1 MSRPVMPPPTL
12 IAVAIGLGAIA
23 LAAPLALLPNVAR
36 PAGFDRRTAA
46 VSAQIDRAR
55 ALTSAPGD
63 AGAYAKG
70 ALCAGP
76 IERAGSDLSR
86 RVAAAAAAAGL
97 QAPVVRASLHR
108 LDFQRGI
115 PNIELQVEADGRY
128 DAVVAMLGRLAA
140 TEPDIFVD
148 TLDLQPHVTAV
159 SLKLTGHL
167 YCRAPAPN

>member
-1 MSRPVMPPPTL
+1 MSRPAMPPPTL

-23 LAAPLALLPNVAR
+23 LAGPLALLPNVAR
-36 PAGFDRRTAA
+36 PAGFDRRMAA
-46 VSAQIDRAR
+46 VSTQIDRAR
-55 ALTSAPGD
+55 SLASTPGD

-108 LDFQRGI
+108 LDFQRV